1 MGNEPNRT
9 EISKLGEF
17 GLIDHISKN
26 FSLRHKSSMIGI
38 GDDAAVIMAGEQCQ
52 LVTSDMLV
60 EGIHFD
66 LTYHPLQH
74 LGYKAV
80 AVNVSDIA
88 AMNGV
93 PQQIVVNIGLS
104 NRFSVEAVDVLY
116 EGIRFACDDYDVD
129 LVGGDTTSSR
139 SGLVLSVTAIGNV
152 PPKGLTLRSTAQL
165 NDIVCVTGDLGA
177 AFLGLQV
184 LEREKQEYLGNPEM
198 QPTLEKYEYIVR
210 RQLKPGART
219 DIIHELRDLQIVPTA
234 MIDISDGLA
243 SELMHICKQSEVG
256 VNIYEDKIPIDQR
269 AFDTALEFKIDPIT
283 CALNGGEDYEL
294 LFTIRQEDFK
304 NLEHHPDIHFIGY
317 VQEKEKGIN
326 LITRGEQVVPIQ
338 AQGWSHFKAEE

>member
-1 MGNEPNRT
+1 MNDKSKRT
-9 EISKLGEF
+9 EINSIGEF
-17 GLIDHISKN
+17 GLIDRLSKH
-26 FSLRHKSSMIGI
+26 FSLRHKSSMVGI
-38 GDDAAVIMAGEQCQ
+38 GDDAAVILTGEQCQ
-52 LVTSDMLV
+52 LVTTDMLL

-66 LTYHPLQH
+66 LTYAPLQH

-93 PQQIVVNIGLS
+93 PEQIIMSMGLS

-116 EGIRFACDDYDVD
+116 EGIRFACDDYNVD

-139 SGLVLSVTAIGNV
+139 SGLILSVTAIGNV
-152 PPKGLTLRSTAQL
+152 PPKGLALRSTAQK

-177 AFLGLQV
+177 AYLGLQV
-184 LEREKQEYLGNPEM
+184 LEREKQEFKENPAM
-198 QPTLEKYEYIVR
+198 QPKLEQYEYLVK

-219 DIIHELRDLQIVPTA
+219 DIIHELRELQVVPTA

-243 SELMHICKQSEVG
+243 SEIMHICTQSGVG
-256 VNIYEDKIPIDQR
+256 VNIYEDKVPIDQR
-269 AFDTALEFKIDPIT
+269 AYDTALEFKIDPMT

-304 NLEHHPDIHFIGY
+304 NLENHPDIHFIGY

-326 LITRGEQVVPIQ
+326 LITKGEQFVPIQ
-338 AQGWSHFKAEE
+338 AQGWTHFNS